1 MIVYSAIMVFLV
13 NKDFNLTKCFSYI
26 ENETKSL
33 GLNVSVKEK
42 NKLLDSN
49 AKSTFKGDTENIFY
63 LFMKMVMIM
72 I

>member
-1 MIVYSAIMVFLV
+1 M
-13 NKDFNLTKCFSYI
+13 FSYI

-49 AKSTFKGDTENIFY
+49 VKSTFKGDTENIFY